1 MSGILTKVN
10 VIIAIIIAVPGIW
23 AAGASIGLDIPR
35 WAWISEVHAA
45 ENKLNG
51 IELRSERLY
60 LDILR
65 RNKTNTLSK
74 MAELE
79 AKGIQ
84 IPLIMKNQ
92 LEELQTDIS
101 DQKQYIIQLR
111 KK

>member
-1 MSGILTKVN
+1 M
-10 VIIAIIIAVPGIW
+10 
-23 AAGASIGLDIPR
+23 
-35 WAWISEVHAA
+35 
-45 ENKLNG
+45 
-51 IELRSERLY
+51 Y